1 MQIWNWLF
9 LLLFLLAWSGATAS
23 AAIVDR
29 IVAQVNNEIITQS
42 ELDQMIKYLQTD
54 PSTGVKVK
62 DNEAVRR
69 QMLDA
74 LIDRKLAKEE
84 AKRIG
89 ITVSDKEVQ
98 KSLDDIKKRNN
109 ITDDE
114 AFARQLA
121 KDGLTLDQMRQQ
133 LTEQLQ
139 RDRLIQVMVRNKV
152 KVNEEDVRKFY
163 EEYQRRGG
171 TEGAVRIT
179 VMELPYPP
187 GSSDDQKEATRALA
201 EQVFNEVRGG
211 KSMEAVAQKLQA
223 EGKAAKIIDPGYVNP
238 KALEPRFAEFIERL
252 RPGEV
257 VPVRNPS
264 GFQIIKMVDRKGAGP
279 GASFEQAKPQIQ
291 QILMQQ
297 EMEKK
302 FSEWVKQ
309 LREKAL
315 IKVFM

>member
-1 MQIWNWLF
+1 MQIWKWFFGLPC
-9 LLLFLLAWSGATAS
+9 LLAWLCLPSS

-29 IVAQVNNEIITQS
+29 IVAQVNNDIITQS
-42 ELDQMIKYLQTD
+42 ELEQMIKYLQMD
-54 PSTGVKVK
+54 PATGGKVK
-62 DNEAVRR
+62 DNEAMRR

-98 KSLDDIKKRNN
+98 KAVEEIKQRNK

-121 KDGLTLDQMRQQ
+121 KDGLTLDQLRQQ

-152 KVNEEDVRKFY
+152 KVSEEEVRRFY

-171 TEGAVRIT
+171 AEGAVRLT
-179 VMELPYPP
+179 VMELPYPA
-187 GSSDDQKEATRALA
+187 GGSDDQKEATRALA
-201 EQVFNEVRGG
+201 EQVFNEVRSG
-211 KSMEAVAQKLQA
+211 KTMEAIAQKLQA
-223 EGKAAKIIDPGYVNP
+223 EGKGAKIIDPGYVNP
-238 KALEPRFAEFIERL
+238 KALDPRFAEFIERL
-252 RPGEV
+252 KPGEV

-279 GASFEQAKPQIQ
+279 GATFEQAKPQIQ
-291 QILMQQ
+291 SMVMQQ